1 VKNYEVDHSV
11 AFVSAAMIGGA
22 LLAIPFVGV
31 APLVVVLVGLKVGC
45 SVVEEMTNGS
55 HKTQRR
61 RRRRKR

>member
-1 VKNYEVDHSV
+1 MKNYEVDHSV

-45 SVVEEMTNGS
+45 SVVEEMTNNG
-55 HKTQRR
+55 HKAHHG
-61 RRRRKR
+61 RRKKRR